1 MSVNWRPA
9 DVPPLWTHFW
19 RLQRAHIEQ
28 LRHDSFNF
36 RKERV
41 VCLISHTRA
50 LLVFL
55 LSHHEPYSVHLFSH
69 SWPDPLPTV
78 PLVDPILCL
87 LLHPR
92 TVLLCLTIALV
103 FLLELTLTCQSMNEV
118 AASRCTFPLGAV
130 FGQPGSQRRLMPQF
144 LPLPHQTIHVSV
156 LALIGPVSV
165 PVLTLTG
172 FASCSDLTL
181 TSLGLGQVSV
191 HARRTKLQIFE
202 MG

>member
-1 MSVNWRPA
+1 MLGSTTCSFCNVSRALRHSLRSTTGYVIESVGPRTILALVVSSRTYGPRVSASAWSRTDMSVNGRPA

-41 VCLISHTRA
+41 VCLISHARA

-78 PLVDPILCL
+78 PLMNPILCL
-87 LLHPR
+87 LSHPR
-92 TVLLCLTIALV
+92 TVLLCLTIMRWPPADAPSLW
-103 FLLELTLTCQSMNEV
+103 
-118 AASRCTFPLGAV
+118 G
-130 FGQPGSQRRLMPQF
+130 QF
-144 LPLPHQTIHVSV
+144 LANRAHIEGLCHNSYHF
-156 LALIGPVSV
+156 
-165 PVLTLTG
+165 LTRQFMCL
-172 FASCSDLTL
+172 FSHS
-181 TSLGLGQVSV
+181 
-191 HARRTKLQIFE
+191 
-202 MG
+202 